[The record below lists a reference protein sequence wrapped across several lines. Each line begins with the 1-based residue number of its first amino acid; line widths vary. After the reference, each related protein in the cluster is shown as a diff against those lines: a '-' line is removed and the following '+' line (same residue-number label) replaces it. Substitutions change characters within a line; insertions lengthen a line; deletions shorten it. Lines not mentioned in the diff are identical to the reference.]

1 MWPFVRPLWPLSDE
15 VAGGRVSAAGSQGGA
30 CSSCRDGGEGLP
42 TAAQLRDAQSGGR
55 VGKMVPVV
63 SHWAG
68 RGRGGI
74 HARGRKR

>member
-1 MWPFVRPLWPLSDE
+1 M
-15 VAGGRVSAAGSQGGA
+15 SAAGSQGGGLFPP
-30 CSSCRDGGEGLP
+30 CRDGGEGLP

-68 RGRGGI
+68 ERSGWHPCWEGEVIPRGTGWSLGPEP
-74 HARGRKR
+74 GTPPG